1 MEELRCIGC
10 GSIIQTENQRKAG
23 FVPKSKL
30 TEDNEDIIC
39 RRCFRLKNYNEVLP
53 TEVTEEDFYTIISE
67 IGKTD
72 SLIVKIIDIFDIEGS
87 LIPQIAKLTNHNDLL
102 IIANKTDLLPKSI
115 KEAKLLHH
123 LKKIIADNNLKPID
137 ILQMSALKYKN
148 IDKVINSIMEYAEN
162 RDIYIVGATNVGKS
176 TFINTILKAY
186 ADAPKDIITVSQNAG
201 TTLDMIEIPIGDNNI
216 IDTPGIINNN
226 QITHYIDQKTVKT
239 ITPKKEIKTKV
250 YQLQDNQSLFIGGLA
265 RVDYIKGE
273 KTSFVCYFGE
283 LLNIHRTK
291 LEKADDLQKNHY
303 GSLLKPVYLEDEIN
317 FKEHTFK
324 INSYCKTDIV
334 IPGLG
339 FITVKGKV
347 TVKVHLHKALT
358 PYTREAL
365 IWQ

>member
-10 GSIIQTENQRKAG
+10 GSIIQSDNPKKAG
-23 FVPKSKL
+23 YIPQSKVS
-30 TEDNEDIIC
+30 ENSEDIVC

-67 IGKTD
+67 IGKTN

-87 LIPQIAKLTNHNDLL
+87 LIPQIAKLTNHNDLI
-102 IIANKTDLLPKSI
+102 IIANKIDLLPKSI

-123 LKKIIADNNLKPID
+123 LRKIVSDNNLKPLD
-137 ILQMSALKYKN
+137 IFLMSALKYKN
-148 IDKVINSIMEYAEN
+148 IDHVINQIMKQAQN
-162 RDIYIVGATNVGKS
+162 RDIYVVGATNVGKS

-186 ADAPKDIITVSQNAG
+186 AEAPKDIITVSQSAG
-201 TTLDMIEIPIGDNNI
+201 TTLDMIEIPIGDNNL
-216 IDTPGIINNN
+216 IDTPGIINKN
-226 QITHYIDQKTVKT
+226 QITHYIDQKAVKS

-250 YQLQDNQSLFIGGLA
+250 YQLQSDQTLFIGGLA

-273 KTSFVCYFGE
+273 KTSFVCYFSE
-283 LLNIHRTK
+283 FLKIHRTK
-291 LEKADDLQKNHY
+291 LERAEDLIEHHY
-303 GSLLKPVYLEDEIN
+303 GSLLTPIYLDNEIN

-324 INSYCKTDIV
+324 INSSLKTDIV

-339 FITVKGKV
+339 FITVKGNL
-347 TVKVHLHKALT
+347 TVRVHLHKALT

-365 IWQ
+365 I